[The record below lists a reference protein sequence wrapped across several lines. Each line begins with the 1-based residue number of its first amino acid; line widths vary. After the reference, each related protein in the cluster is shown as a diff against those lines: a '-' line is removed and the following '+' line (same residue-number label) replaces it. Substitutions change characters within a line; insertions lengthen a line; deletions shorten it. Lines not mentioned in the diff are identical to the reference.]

1 MQSIKL
7 NNGRSIP
14 ALGLGTWKS
23 KPGEVA
29 NAVKVAIEAGY
40 RHIDCA
46 AVYGNEKEVGE
57 ALKACIG
64 TTVKRED
71 LFITSKLWNT
81 KHNPADVRTALM
93 GTLSDLQ
100 LDYLDL
106 YLIHWPLSFQDGDN
120 PFPKEADGS
129 VIYAYHHPCD
139 TWKAMEPLVDEGFVK
154 AIGLSNFNSNQVD
167 EIIEKS
173 RIKPAALQ
181 VECHPYLNQA
191 ELLAHCRAR
200 DVVVTAYSPL
210 GSPDRPWAKPGDPYL
225 LDDPKMVEIANKY
238 GKSPAQV
245 CIRFQ
250 IQRGLSVI
258 PKSVT
263 PVRINSNFEVFDF
276 QLSDEDMKVIE
287 SFNRPWRAC
296 IPMIEVDGKKVPRD
310 AAHPHFPFNVPY

>member
-64 TTVKRED
+64 TTVKRAD

-81 KHNPADVRTALM
+81 KHNPVDVRTALM
-93 GTLSDLQ
+93 STLSDLQ

-106 YLIHWPLSFQDGDN
+106 YLIHWPLSFQDGNN

-154 AIGLSNFNSNQVD
+154 AIGLSNFNSKQVD
-167 EIIEKS
+167 EILEKS

-191 ELLAHCRAR
+191 KLLAHCRER

-263 PVRINSNFEVFDF
+263 PARIKSNFEVFDF
-276 QLSDEDMKVIE
+276 QLSDDDMEVIE

-310 AAHPHFPFNVPY
+310 AAHPHFPFNEPY